1 MRAEDPRG
9 REPDF
14 ERRAP
19 AWGRRAFDRF
29 LSDLIDAIPEGI
41 YVTNDQREIVYWSE
55 GAEHITG
62 YAAAD
67 VVGSHCYDDILV
79 HEDVYGHKLCT
90 DSCPLEECLAD
101 GRPRSVNEVFLKR
114 EDGERLAVYVKT
126 RRFAIDG
133 NLYGVEVFGE
143 LEAVAGREVTRLIQT
158 LSDTAVTDPLTGLF
172 NRRYIDI
179 VLEQQFSLYR
189 RIGQR
194 FGVTHIDIDDF
205 KPVNDAFGHATGDEA
220 LRFVA
225 TILSDGTRKMDL
237 LARYGGDEF
246 VMLMPGTDAEGAR
259 RVARRSAHRRPG
271 VVPTGAA
278 PAVGAITATARRRRR
293 PTAWLRTWRRRLAP
307 ARWRRFR
314 RRSSPGWR
322 RPRGSWRATPRTA

>member
-1 MRAEDPRG
+1 MR
-9 REPDF
+9 PDDRKLDGADL

-19 AWGRRAFDRF
+19 VWGRRSFDRF

-41 YVTNDQREIVYWSE
+41 YVTDDERRIVYWSE

-62 YAAAD
+62 YSAD
-67 VVGSHCYDDILV
+67 DIVGSHCYDDILV

-90 DSCPLEECLAD
+90 GSCPLEECLAD

-133 NLYGVEVFGE
+133 DLYGVEVFGE
-143 LEAVAGREVTRLIQT
+143 LEAVAGREVTRLIQK

-179 VLEQQFSLYR
+179 ALEQQFSLYR

-246 VMLMPGTDAEGAR
+246 V
-259 RVARRSAHRRPG
+259 
-271 VVPTGAA
+271 VVS
-278 PAVGAITATARRRRR
+278 AVGADDD
-293 PTAWLRTWRRRLAP
+293 LRHVGERALQSV
-307 ARWRRFR
+307 
-314 RRSSPGWR
+314 RSSRFVTPTEESLAMTLSVGATLA
-322 RPRGSWRATPRTA
+322 RADDESGAVVLARADGAMYEAKQSGGDAFVLRS

>member
-1 MRAEDPRG
+1 M
-9 REPDF
+9 
-14 ERRAP
+14 
-19 AWGRRAFDRF
+19 
-29 LSDLIDAIPEGI
+29 
-41 YVTNDQREIVYWSE
+41 
-55 GAEHITG
+55 
-62 YAAAD
+62 
-67 VVGSHCYDDILV
+67 
-79 HEDVYGHKLCT
+79 
-90 DSCPLEECLAD
+90 
-101 GRPRSVNEVFLKR
+101 NEVFLKR

-133 NLYGVEVFGE
+133 SLYGVEVFGE
-143 LEAVAGREVTRLIQT
+143 LEAVAGREVTRLIQK

-220 LRFVA
+220 LKFVA

-246 VMLMPGTDAEGAR
+246 V
-259 RVARRSAHRRPG
+259 
-271 VVPTGAA
+271 VVS
-278 PAVGAITATARRRRR
+278 AVGADDDLRHVGERAAALGARLAVRHADRGVAGHDGLGRRHPGAR
-293 PTAWLRTWRRRLAP
+293 PTTKA
-307 ARWRRFR
+307 AR
-314 RRSSPGWR
+314 PC
-322 RPRGSWRATPRTA
+322 WRAPTAPCTKPSRPAATRFVLRP

>member
-1 MRAEDPRG
+1 MRADDPRG

-19 AWGRRAFDRF
+19 SWGRRAFDRF

-143 LEAVAGREVTRLIQT
+143 LEAVAGREVTRLIQK
-158 LSDTAVTDPLTGLF
+158 LSDTAVTDSLTGLF

-246 VMLMPGTDAEGAR
+246 V
-259 RVARRSAHRRPG
+259 
-271 VVPTGAA
+271 VVS
-278 PAVGAITATARRRRR
+278 AVGADDD
-293 PTAWLRTWRRRLAP
+293 LRHVGERALHSV
-307 ARWRRFR
+307 
-314 RRSSPGWR
+314 RSSRFVTPSEESLVMTISVGATLA
-322 RPRGSWRATPRTA
+322 RADDESGAVVLARADGAMYEAKQSGGDAFVLRQ

>member
-1 MRAEDPRG
+1 MSAG
-9 REPDF
+9 AANFREPGLD
-14 ERRAP
+14 RRTS

-29 LSDLIDAIPEGI
+29 LADLIDAIPEGI
-41 YVTNDQREIVYWSE
+41 YVTNDRREIVYWSE

-90 DSCPLEECLAD
+90 GSCPLEECLAD
-101 GRPRSVNEVFLKR
+101 GRPRNVNEVFLKR

-126 RRFAIDG
+126 RRFTIDG
-133 NLYGVEVFGE
+133 ATYGVEVFGE
-143 LEAVAGREVTRLIQT
+143 LEAVAGREVTRLIQK

-179 VLEQQFSLYR
+179 ALEQQFSLYR

-194 FGVTHIDIDDF
+194 FGVTHIDIDEF
-205 KPVNDAFGHATGDEA
+205 KPVNDAFGHETGDQA

-225 TILSDGTRKMDL
+225 TVLSDGTRKMDL

-246 VMLMPGTDAEGAR
+246 V
-259 RVARRSAHRRPG
+259 VIS
-271 VVPTGAA
+271 
-278 PAVGAITATARRRRR
+278 AVGGDDD
-293 PTAWLRTWRRRLAP
+293 LRHVGERALHAV
-307 ARWRRFR
+307 
-314 RRSSPGWR
+314 RSSRFVTPTEETLGLTLSVGATMVK
-322 RPRGSWRATPRTA
+322 PDDESGAVVLARADGAMYEAKHAGGDSFVLQS

>member
-1 MRAEDPRG
+1 M
-9 REPDF
+9 
-14 ERRAP
+14 
-19 AWGRRAFDRF
+19 
-29 LSDLIDAIPEGI
+29 
-41 YVTNDQREIVYWSE
+41 
-55 GAEHITG
+55 
-62 YAAAD
+62 
-67 VVGSHCYDDILV
+67 
-79 HEDVYGHKLCT
+79 
-90 DSCPLEECLAD
+90 
-101 GRPRSVNEVFLKR
+101 NEVFLKR

-133 NLYGVEVFGE
+133 HLYGVEVFGE
-143 LEAVAGREVTRLIQT
+143 LETVAGREVTRLIQK

-179 VLEQQFSLYR
+179 ALEQQFSLYR

-246 VMLMPGTDAEGAR
+246 V
-259 RVARRSAHRRPG
+259 
-271 VVPTGAA
+271 VVS
-278 PAVGAITATARRRRR
+278 AVGAEDDLRHVGERALHSVRSSRFVTPTEESLAMTVSVGATMATADDESGGAVLAR
-293 PTAWLRTWRRRLAP
+293 ADGAMYEAKQSGGDAFVLR
-307 ARWRRFR
+307 
-314 RRSSPGWR
+314 S
-322 RPRGSWRATPRTA
+322 